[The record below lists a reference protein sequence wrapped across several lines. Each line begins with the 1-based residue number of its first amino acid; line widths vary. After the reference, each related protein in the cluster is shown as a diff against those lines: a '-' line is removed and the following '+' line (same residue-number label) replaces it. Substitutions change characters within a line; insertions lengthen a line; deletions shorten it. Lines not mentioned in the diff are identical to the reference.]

1 MLVYANHLTFQ
12 GSGTEEAIFKA
23 IGGWLK
29 EQLGFGL
36 RPDQL
41 RQDGE
46 FSGCGDDARFS
57 LRIRATGEEEPK
69 LYAWVLKNPD
79 ETVWGRQWITEL
91 GLRSYGGILEVSC
104 VVKTDELSTLVASP
118 VMVSRPRVIGYL
130 IDNVQQ
136 AVGAGVTTSLP
147 GVSVKFAGRDK
158 DSYRGL
164 LAEIERPDRDYPIVL
179 LSPTRDGRY
188 LLNAADLQQQLV
200 GLGQVVQLSPDF
212 NSYDMAEVLGHSQS
226 AWGGAVNI
234 LYMPTRT
241 GVVRSRRF
249 RLDEILSWGDIQHD
263 RISRLL
269 AWTTNNT
276 NIPRLRQHVRP
287 EGVVQLALRR
297 RMQTARA
304 NSDWMNAAPWRMEP
318 EEEAA
323 RRCSELG
330 RLVEDNSRLEAT
342 ISEFKAEL
350 ADAKD
355 ELAKKESY
363 LQALRGQ
370 LAKAGGGR
378 GNFVGE
384 TLLASVYRTGPL
396 SPAERNELIGSLPGD
411 TCVVPANAS
420 IQ

>member
-12 GSGTEEAIFKA
+12 GSGAEEAIFKA
-23 IGGWLK
+23 IAGWLK

-46 FSGCGDDARFS
+46 FSGCGDDKRVS
-57 LRIRATGEEEPK
+57 LRVRATDEEEPK
-69 LYAWVLKNPD
+69 LYAWVLKKPD

-104 VVKTDELSTLVASP
+104 VVKTDELSTLVGSP
-118 VMVSRPRVIGYL
+118 VMASRPRVIGYL

-147 GVSVKFAGRDK
+147 GVAVEFAGRDK
-158 DSYRGL
+158 DSYRRL
-164 LAEIERPDRDYPIVL
+164 LAGIERPDRDYPIVL

-188 LLNAADLQQQLV
+188 LLNAAELQQQLV
-200 GLGQVVQLSPDF
+200 GLAQVVQLSPDF
-212 NSYDMAEVLGHSQS
+212 SSYDMAEVLGHSHS

-241 GVVRSRRF
+241 GVVRSRCF
-249 RLDEILSWGDIQHD
+249 RSDEILAWGEIQHD

-276 NIPRLRQHVRP
+276 NIPRLRKHVRP
-287 EGVVQLALRR
+287 DGVVQLALRR
-297 RMQTARA
+297 RMQTAHA
-304 NSDWMNAAPWRMEP
+304 NSDRMIAAQWRMEL
-318 EEEAA
+318 EEAA
-323 RRCSELG
+323 HRCSEQG
-330 RLVEDNSRLEAT
+330 RLIEDNSRLEAAV
-342 ISEFKAEL
+342 SEFKAEL

-384 TLLASVYRTGPL
+384 TLPASVYWTGPAT
-396 SPAERNELIGSLPGD
+396 PAERNDIGSLHGD
-411 TCVVPANAS
+411 TCIVLANAS